1 MKKER
6 EIAFKNYIILALVL
20 IITIIGVIY
29 IFMWYSSK
37 EKSKLELPILD
48 DYIMPI
54 NYNELNDYIV
64 ENKDAVIYT
73 SVLNDVNIRLF
84 ENKFKNVIIKNNLNS
99 SILYLNLTNEIKDT
113 NVLLKMEK
121 KYGTKIDI
129 PSVMV
134 FRDGVLTDVYNI
146 KEDNYNIKKLEKYLE
161 KEVVIND

>member
-54 NYNELNDYIV
+54 NYNELNDYII

-99 SILYLNLTNEIKDT
+99 SILYLDLTNEIKDT

>member
-64 ENKDAVIYT
+64 ENKDAVIYI

-99 SILYLNLTNEIKDT
+99 SILYLDLTNEIKDN

-121 KYGTKIDI
+121 KYGTKVDI

>member
-48 DYIMPI
+48 DYIMSI

-99 SILYLNLTNEIKDT
+99 SILYLDLTNEIKDN
-113 NVLLKMEK
+113 NVLFNMEK
-121 KYGTKIDI
+121 KYGTKVDI

>member
-48 DYIMPI
+48 DYIMSI

-73 SVLNDVNIRLF
+73 SVLNDINIRLF
-84 ENKFKNVIIKNNLNS
+84 ENKFKNVIVKNNLNN
-99 SILYLNLTNEIKDT
+99 SILYLDLTDEIKNN
-113 NVLLKMEK
+113 NVLLNMEK
-121 KYGTKIDI
+121 KYGTKVDI

-161 KEVVIND
+161 KEVVTND

>member
-99 SILYLNLTNEIKDT
+99 SILYLDLTNEIKDT

-121 KYGTKIDI
+121 KYGTKVDI

>member
-73 SVLNDVNIRLF
+73 SVLNDINIRLF
-84 ENKFKNVIIKNNLNS
+84 ENKFKNVIVKNNLNN
-99 SILYLNLTNEIKDT
+99 SILYLDLTDEIKNN
-113 NVLLKMEK
+113 NVLLNMEK
-121 KYGTKIDI
+121 KYGTKVDI

-161 KEVVIND
+161 KEVVTND

>member
-29 IFMWYSSK
+29 FFMWYSSK

-84 ENKFKNVIIKNNLNS
+84 ENKFKNVIVKNNLNS
-99 SILYLNLTNEIKDT
+99 SILYLDLTNEIKDN

-121 KYGTKIDI
+121 KYGTKVDI

>member
-6 EIAFKNYIILALVL
+6 KIAFKNYIILALVL

-84 ENKFKNVIIKNNLNS
+84 ENKFKNVIVKNNLNS
-99 SILYLNLTNEIKDT
+99 SILYLDLTNEIKDN

-121 KYGTKIDI
+121 KYGTKIEV
-129 PSVMV
+129 PSLMV
-134 FRDGVLTDVYNI
+134 FKDGILIDVYNI
-146 KEDNYNIKKLEKYLE
+146 KEDNYNVKKLEKYLE
-161 KEVVIND
+161 KEDVIND

>member
-146 KEDNYNIKKLEKYLE
+146 KEDNYNIKKLEKCLE

>member
-37 EKSKLELPILD
+37 EERKLELPILD

-84 ENKFKNVIIKNNLNS
+84 ENKFKNVIVKNNLNS
-99 SILYLNLTNEIKDT
+99 SILYLDLTNEIKDN

-121 KYGTKIDI
+121 KYGTKVDI

>member
-1 MKKER
+1 ML
-6 EIAFKNYIILALVL
+6 FKNYIILALVL

-99 SILYLNLTNEIKDT
+99 SILYLDLTNEINDN

-121 KYGTKIDI
+121 KYGTKVDI

-134 FRDGVLTDVYNI
+134 FRDGVFD
-146 KEDNYNIKKLEKYLE
+146 
-161 KEVVIND
+161 

>member
-99 SILYLNLTNEIKDT
+99 SILYLDLTNEINDN

-121 KYGTKIDI
+121 KYGTKVDI

>member
-99 SILYLNLTNEIKDT
+99 SILYLNLTNEIKDN

-121 KYGTKIDI
+121 KYGTKVDI

>member
-84 ENKFKNVIIKNNLNS
+84 ENKFKNVIVKNNLNS
-99 SILYLNLTNEIKDT
+99 SILYLDLTDEIKDN

-121 KYGTKIDI
+121 KYGTKVDI

>member
-20 IITIIGVIY
+20 ILTIIGVIY

-84 ENKFKNVIIKNNLNS
+84 ENKFKNVIVKNNLNS
-99 SILYLNLTNEIKDT
+99 SILYLDLTNEIKDN

-121 KYGTKIDI
+121 KYGTKVDI

>member
-84 ENKFKNVIIKNNLNS
+84 ENKFKNVIVKNNLNS
-99 SILYLNLTNEIKDT
+99 SILYLDLTDEIKDN
-113 NVLLKMEK
+113 NVLLKMKK
-121 KYGTKIDI
+121 KYGTKVDI

>member
-99 SILYLNLTNEIKDT
+99 SILYLDLTNEIKDN

-121 KYGTKIDI
+121 KYGTKVDI

>member
-1 MKKER
+1 MEKER

-84 ENKFKNVIIKNNLNS
+84 ENKFKNVIVKNNLNS
-99 SILYLNLTNEIKDT
+99 SILYLDLTNEIKDN

-121 KYGTKIDI
+121 KYGTKVDI

>member
-54 NYNELNDYIV
+54 NYNELNDYII

-99 SILYLNLTNEIKDT
+99 SILYLDLTNEIKDN

-121 KYGTKIDI
+121 KYGTKIEV
-129 PSVMV
+129 PSLMV
-134 FRDGVLTDVYNI
+134 FKDGILIDVYNI
-146 KEDNYNIKKLEKYLE
+146 KEDNYNVKKLEKYLE
-161 KEVVIND
+161 KEDVIND

>member
-48 DYIMPI
+48 DYI
-54 NYNELNDYIV
+54 V

-84 ENKFKNVIIKNNLNS
+84 ENKFKNVIVKNNLNS
-99 SILYLNLTNEIKDT
+99 SILYLDLTNEIKDN

-121 KYGTKIDI
+121 KYGTKVDI

>member
-54 NYNELNDYIV
+54 NYNELNDYII

-84 ENKFKNVIIKNNLNS
+84 ENKFKNVIVKNNLNS
-99 SILYLNLTNEIKDT
+99 SILYLDLTNEIKDN

-121 KYGTKIDI
+121 KYGTKVDI

>member
-29 IFMWYSSK
+29 FFMWYSSK

-54 NYNELNDYIV
+54 NYNELNDYII

-84 ENKFKNVIIKNNLNS
+84 ENKFKNVIVKNNLNS
-99 SILYLNLTNEIKDT
+99 SILYLDLTNEIKDN

-121 KYGTKIDI
+121 KYGTKVDI

>member
-37 EKSKLELPILD
+37 EKSKLKLPILD

-84 ENKFKNVIIKNNLNS
+84 ENKFKNVIVKNNLNS
-99 SILYLNLTNEIKDT
+99 SILYLDLTNEIKDN

-121 KYGTKIDI
+121 KYGTKVDI

-146 KEDNYNIKKLEKYLE
+146 KKDNYNIKKLEKYLE

>member
-20 IITIIGVIY
+20 IITIIVVIY
-29 IFMWYSSK
+29 FFMWYSSK

-84 ENKFKNVIIKNNLNS
+84 ENKFKNVIVKNNLNS
-99 SILYLNLTNEIKDT
+99 SILYLDLTNEIKDN
-113 NVLLKMEK
+113 NVLLKMKK
-121 KYGTKIDI
+121 KYGTKVDI

>member
-6 EIAFKNYIILALVL
+6 EIPFKNYIILALVL
-20 IITIIGVIY
+20 ILTIIGVIY

-73 SVLNDVNIRLF
+73 SVLNDINIRLF
-84 ENKFKNVIIKNNLNS
+84 ENKFKNVIVKNNLNS
-99 SILYLNLTNEIKDT
+99 SILYLDLTDEIKDN
-113 NVLLKMEK
+113 NVLLNMEK
-121 KYGTKIDI
+121 KYGTKVDI

-134 FRDGVLTDVYNI
+134 FKDGVLTDVYNI
-146 KEDNYNIKKLEKYLE
+146 KENNYNIKKLEKYLE

>member
-6 EIAFKNYIILALVL
+6 EIPFKNYIILALVL
-20 IITIIGVIY
+20 ILTIIGVIY

-48 DYIMPI
+48 DYIMSI

-73 SVLNDVNIRLF
+73 SVLNDINIRLF
-84 ENKFKNVIIKNNLNS
+84 ENKFKNVIVKNNLNS
-99 SILYLNLTNEIKDT
+99 SILYLDLTDEIKDN
-113 NVLLKMEK
+113 NVLLNMEK
-121 KYGTKIDI
+121 KYGTKVDI

-134 FRDGVLTDVYNI
+134 FKDGVLTDVYNI

>member
-84 ENKFKNVIIKNNLNS
+84 EIKFKNVIVKNNLNS
-99 SILYLNLTNEIKDT
+99 SILYLDLTNEIKDN

-121 KYGTKIDI
+121 KYGTKVDI

>member
-29 IFMWYSSK
+29 FFMWYSSK

-54 NYNELNDYIV
+54 NYNELNDYII

-99 SILYLNLTNEIKDT
+99 SILYLDLTNEIKDN

-121 KYGTKIDI
+121 KYGTKVDI

>member
-6 EIAFKNYIILALVL
+6 EIAFKNYKILALVL

-84 ENKFKNVIIKNNLNS
+84 ENKFKNVIVKNNLNS
-99 SILYLNLTNEIKDT
+99 SILYLDLTNEIKDN

-121 KYGTKIDI
+121 KYGTKVDI

>member
-6 EIAFKNYIILALVL
+6 EIPFKNYIILALVL
-20 IITIIGVIY
+20 ILTIIGVIY

-37 EKSKLELPILD
+37 EKSQLELPILD

-99 SILYLNLTNEIKDT
+99 SILYLDLTNEIKDN
-113 NVLLKMEK
+113 NVLLNMEK
-121 KYGTKIDI
+121 KYGTKVDI

-134 FRDGVLTDVYNI
+134 FKDGVLTDVYNI

>member
-54 NYNELNDYIV
+54 NYNELNDYII

-99 SILYLNLTNEIKDT
+99 SILYLDLTNEIKDN

-121 KYGTKIDI
+121 KYGTKIEV
-129 PSVMV
+129 PSLMV
-134 FRDGVLTDVYNI
+134 FKDGILIDVYNI

>member
-99 SILYLNLTNEIKDT
+99 SILYLDLTNEIKDN

-121 KYGTKIDI
+121 KYGTKVDI

-146 KEDNYNIKKLEKYLE
+146 KEDNYNIKKLEKFLE

>member
-54 NYNELNDYIV
+54 NYNELNDYII

-99 SILYLNLTNEIKDT
+99 SILYLDLTNEIKDN

>member
-73 SVLNDVNIRLF
+73 SVLNDINIRLF
-84 ENKFKNVIIKNNLNS
+84 ENKFKNVIVKNNLNN
-99 SILYLNLTNEIKDT
+99 SILYLDLTDEIKNN
-113 NVLLKMEK
+113 NVLLNMEK
-121 KYGTKIDI
+121 KYGTKVDI